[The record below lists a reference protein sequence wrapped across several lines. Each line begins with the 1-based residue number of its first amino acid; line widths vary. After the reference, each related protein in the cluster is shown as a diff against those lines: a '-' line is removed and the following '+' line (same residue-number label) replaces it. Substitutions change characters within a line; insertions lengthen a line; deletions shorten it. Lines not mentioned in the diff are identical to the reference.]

1 MFSVRGGHRALPFV
15 FAGLATVAR
24 ARAQERAI
32 PFWPDA
38 VPAAIHA
45 EIDGVATLETV
56 RELSRFHRV
65 HGSPGFA
72 EAAEHMRKK
81 AAAAGLSAA
90 AIERFPADGKTKY
103 AHFRAYYGW
112 APVSAVLAEV
122 SPTPAPHRR
131 VPGSLRGSRRL
142 QPDRRR
148 HGAARRRGRGHQA
161 RGL

>member
-1 MFSVRGGHRALPFV
+1 MSGLRGGHRALPCV
-15 FAGLATVAR
+15 FLAVTA
-24 ARAQERAI
+24 AALAQERAI
-32 PFWPDA
+32 PVWPDA
-38 VPAAIHA
+38 IPAAIHA

-56 RELSRFHRV
+56 RELGRFHRV

-90 AIERFPADGKTKY
+90 TIEHFPADGKTKY

-122 SPTPAPHRR
+122 SPTTARPRT
-131 VPGSLRGSRRL
+131 SRR
-142 QPDRRR
+142 RS
-148 HGAARRRGRGHQA
+148 
-161 RGL
+161 